1 MSMANSEYLE
11 FCPECFLVDDFRQI
25 VQRPW
30 TPLMETIMA
39 EVDLS
44 HRLDDQSRRIYE
56 SPANS
61 EEACLTSNDI
71 LALVPDDGMLD
82 STRIKI
88 IQYLLVSLKRD
99 FRARLKYED
108 NCQPSLTERM
118 LMLKLQK
125 VVDFY
130 LINCGIEAA
139 QRRLG
144 QLPAGHVII
153 VPEEDVAETDYC
165 NICREPF
172 GTLDEDGKTEHC
184 VKIVTCN
191 HTFGNQCLI
200 IWLKSNKTCPL
211 CRRCVVPHA
220 QPQRLAEDAAEPEVA
235 DFAGRLIRFNAFSFD
250 EDIIIDNA
258 RTLLWMVALL
268 GATEVAEGEDNEPL
282 LGNFMLLLTLHHM
295 RMG

>member
-1 MSMANSEYLE
+1 MLMATSEYLE

-30 TPLMETIMA
+30 TPLMEKTMA

-44 HRLDDQSRRIYE
+44 QRLDDQSRRIYE
-56 SPANS
+56 RAANS
-61 EEACLTSNDI
+61 EEACFTPNDI

-99 FRARLKYED
+99 FWARLKYED
-108 NCQPSLTERM
+108 DCQPSLAERM
-118 LMLKLQK
+118 LMLNLQK
-125 VVDFY
+125 VVNFY
-130 LINCGIEAA
+130 LINCGIEEA

-144 QLPAGHVII
+144 QVPAGCCI

-200 IWLKSNKTCPL
+200 LWLKSNKTCPL
-211 CRRCVVPHA
+211 CRRRVVPHA
-220 QPQRLAEDAAEPEVA
+220 QPHRLAEDAAEPEVA
-235 DFAGRLIRFNAFSFD
+235 DFAGRLVRFNAFSFD
-250 EDIIIDNA
+250 EDIIIYNA
-258 RTLLWMVALL
+258 RTPPWMVALL
-268 GATEVAEGEDNEPL
+268 GATEIAEGEDNEPR
-282 LGNFMLLLTLHHM
+282 LGNHLLLLELHHIG
-295 RMG
+295 MG